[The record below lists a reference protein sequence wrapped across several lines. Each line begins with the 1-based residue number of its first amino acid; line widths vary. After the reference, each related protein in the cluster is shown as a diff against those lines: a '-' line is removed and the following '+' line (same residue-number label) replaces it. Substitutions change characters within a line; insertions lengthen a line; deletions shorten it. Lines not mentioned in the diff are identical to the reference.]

1 MLKDDRTTLAPRGCS
16 TMLNLELTEQEA
28 RLMRAQL
35 VRHIVDLEDELAR
48 TEQSALERALAVD
61 IRALRELNRRLTSML
76 DSVSPSSGIHSAKFA
91 R

>member
-1 MLKDDRTTLAPRGCS
+1 M
-16 TMLNLELTEQEA
+16 MNLELTEQEA

-48 TEQSALERALAVD
+48 AEQSVLERALAVD
-61 IRALRELNRRLTSML
+61 IHALRELYRRLTSLL
-76 DSVSPSSGIHSAKFA
+76 DSSSPPSGVHAAKFV

>member
-1 MLKDDRTTLAPRGCS
+1 MLTDDRTNVARQGCAA
-16 TMLNLELTEQEA
+16 MMNLELTEQEA

-48 TEQSALERALAVD
+48 TEQSTLERALAVD
-61 IRALRELNRRLTSML
+61 IRALRELYRRLTSML
-76 DSVSPSSGIHSAKFA
+76 DCVSPPSGVHSAKFA